1 MIHLWFISKYLHWY
15 NDGITRWLMRDLT
28 CVQSSRVCHSVKPEA
43 EPVSSLPQPCPQAG
57 SPKRLLKSSR
67 EAKAALFSHA
77 TCPLPGPGRCD
88 AYGRG
93 TVTCSPRFC
102 CCNFSSPTENCY
114 GNLAAAQVL
123 SFPIY
128 SQTQMQTVAAPN
140 TYLFKPLKTS
150 DDRVCRETWSVQSER
165 WPGKA
170 SFTCKFCIW
179 NLARRW

>member
-15 NDGITRWLMRDLT
+15 NDGITWWLMRDLT
-28 CVQSSRVCHSVKPEA
+28 CVESSRVCLSVKLEA
-43 EPVSSLPQPCPQAG
+43 EPMSSLPRLCPQSG
-57 SPKRLLKSSR
+57 SPKRLKSSR

-77 TCPLPGPGRCD
+77 TWPLPSPARRD

-102 CCNFSSPTENCY
+102 CCNFSSPTKNCY

-123 SFPIY
+123 SLPIY
-128 SQTQMQTVAAPN
+128 SQTQTQTVAAPN
-140 TYLFKPLKTS
+140 TYLFKPL
-150 DDRVCRETWSVQSER
+150 DERVCRETWSVQSER
-165 WPGKA
+165 RPCKA

>member
-1 MIHLWFISKYLHWY
+1 MIHLWFISKYLQWY

-93 TVTCSPRFC
+93 TVTCSPRFVVAISLLQQKIAMATSLLLKPSHFLFILKHKC
-102 CCNFSSPTENCY
+102 KLWLLQTLTYSSH
-114 GNLAAAQVL
+114 
-123 SFPIY
+123 
-128 SQTQMQTVAAPN
+128 
-140 TYLFKPLKTS
+140 
-150 DDRVCRETWSVQSER
+150 
-165 WPGKA
+165 
-170 SFTCKFCIW
+170 
-179 NLARRW
+179 